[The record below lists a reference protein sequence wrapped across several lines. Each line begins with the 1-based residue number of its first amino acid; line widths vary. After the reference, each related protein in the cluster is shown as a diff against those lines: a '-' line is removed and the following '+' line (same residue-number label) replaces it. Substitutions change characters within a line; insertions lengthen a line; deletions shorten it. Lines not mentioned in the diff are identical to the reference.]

1 MLVNLNPT
9 PFHFSY
15 RKLNVRS
22 PGTFDSPEDKM
33 HMNVSFQK
41 KITNEEESSF

>member
-9 PFHFSY
+9 PFHFGY